1 MIRAVAFAIVSL
13 ALSGLLFRPA
23 AASYECEGMFLGGW
37 HVCFKDSVV
46 PMWREVTAV
55 PVEMLL
61 DAPKSHQAFP
71 ALRCRGPEWWKPW
84 GARRL
89 SLRIESGNTQL
100 PIGDFTLWL
109 SYSDHSGEFSEFKGY
124 RASGETDGRTH
135 ITIVAGDAA
144 REIAHAA
151 RGLTKTMHWQYG
163 QDDDHRY
170 SIGVVTLRGPTSEV
184 LAACPD

>member
-1 MIRAVAFAIVSL
+1 MSRIVSFAIVSL
-13 ALSGLLFRPA
+13 TLWGLLCRPA
-23 AASYECEGMFLGGW
+23 AATYECDGMFLGGW
-37 HVCFKDSVV
+37 HVCFKDSVL

-84 GARRL
+84 GVRRL
-89 SLRIESGNTQL
+89 SLHIVSGNTQL
-100 PIGDFTLWL
+100 PVGEFTLWL
-109 SYSDHSGEFSEFKGY
+109 SFSDHSGKFSKFKRY
-124 RASGETDGRTH
+124 RASGEIDGGTH
-135 ITIVAGDAA
+135 ITVVAGDGA

-151 RGLTKTMHWQYG
+151 RGLIKAMRWQYG
-163 QDDDHRY
+163 QDDGQRH
-170 SIGVVTLRGPTSEV
+170 SIGVVTLPGAASEV